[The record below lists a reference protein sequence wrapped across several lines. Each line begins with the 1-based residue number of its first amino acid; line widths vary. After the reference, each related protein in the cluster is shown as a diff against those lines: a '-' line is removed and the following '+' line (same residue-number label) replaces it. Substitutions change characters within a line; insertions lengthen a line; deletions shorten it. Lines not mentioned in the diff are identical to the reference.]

1 MGVAWDMAMMFFY
14 FFETKKTFLTKILPG
29 IQILPR
35 GQNLAYLK
43 TFKDRFGL
51 KSKSRPLRTCK
62 S

>member
-35 GQNLAYLK
+35 GPK
-43 TFKDRFGL
+43 FGL
-51 KSKSRPLRTCK
+51 LKDF
-62 S
+62 